1 MYQINII
8 KSPES
13 KKSDGIFTIK
23 SGDSS
28 ILVDDQPFEWDL
40 VKIRKHYFH
49 IIRDNQSYTAEVV
62 HIDSES
68 KQVSLK
74 INGHKFQLKV
84 KDRFDL
90 LLERLGMS
98 KNSSRQLQEIR
109 APMPGLILNINI
121 EEGQEVKKGEAIMIL
136 EAMKMENIIKSPGE
150 GVVKKINVG
159 IGESVDKNSL
169 LVQF

>member
-1 MYQINII
+1 MYQVNII
-8 KSPES
+8 KGPES

-23 SGDSS
+23 SADNS

-40 VKIRKHYFH
+40 VEMKKHYFH
-49 IIRDNQSYTAEVV
+49 IIRDQQSYTAEII
-62 HIDSES
+62 HLDKES
-68 KQVSLK
+68 KQVTIK
-74 INGHKFQLKV
+74 INGQSIKLKV

-90 LLERLGMS
+90 LLEKLGIS
-98 KNSSRQLQEIR
+98 QNNSRQLQEIR

-121 EEGQEVKKGEAIMIL
+121 EEGQQVKKGEAIMIL